1 MMLPNNYY
9 KFEWP
14 KVCLWD
20 RINFLF
26 LLSGTYSLFKF
37 LLLKKTSGW
46 MLSKALSD
54 KMLKKRVTNNYR
66 L

>member
-1 MMLPNNYY
+1 MTLPNNYY

-20 RINFLF
+20 RINFPV
-26 LLSGTYSLFKF
+26 LSDTYSLFKF

-54 KMLKKRVTNNYR
+54 KMLKKRVTNHYR